1 VAALRTD
8 LTQKTDH
15 HSIERDELL
24 AHRTTE
30 DRQHQ
35 RELSELSTARQQAEH
50 ASTHPQ
56 AGQGSAPAAT
66 ATLPI
71 DPSGTRSMMS
81 NAQLNR
87 IPSIELQ
94 LFKWIS
100 LVGAAEIP
108 DCVELKRAGTRIWIK
123 HARQPLAGFGEVVP
137 VLTLS
142 NIQLNPRLKGRGW
155 LTEFVELCDTL
166 IPWPALFV
174 ERVQNP
180 RLPTFLKRK
189 GFIELQHANFYR
201 PSKAWRTRHGWLPEQ
216 ALAAQ
221 QEADRAH
228 VRPLWEDADAIAQF
242 NAHRKEINR

>member
-1 VAALRTD
+1 
-8 LTQKTDH
+8 
-15 HSIERDELL
+15 
-24 AHRTTE
+24 
-30 DRQHQ
+30 
-35 RELSELSTARQQAEH
+35 
-50 ASTHPQ
+50 
-56 AGQGSAPAAT
+56 
-66 ATLPI
+66 
-71 DPSGTRSMMS
+71 MMS

-100 LVGAAEIP
+100 LVEADEIP

-123 HARQPLAGFGEVVP
+123 HARQALAGLGDDVP

-180 RLPTFLKRK
+180 RLPTFLRRK

-201 PSKAWRTRHGWLPEQ
+201 PSKAWRARHGWSPDQ
-216 ALAAQ
+216 ALASQ
-221 QEADRAH
+221 QQADRAH
-228 VRPLWEDADAIAQF
+228 VRPLWENPDATAYFIARQ
-242 NAHRKEINR
+242 KENTR

>member
-1 VAALRTD
+1 
-8 LTQKTDH
+8 
-15 HSIERDELL
+15 
-24 AHRTTE
+24 
-30 DRQHQ
+30 
-35 RELSELSTARQQAEH
+35 
-50 ASTHPQ
+50 
-56 AGQGSAPAAT
+56 
-66 ATLPI
+66 
-71 DPSGTRSMMS
+71 MMS

-100 LVGAAEIP
+100 LVDAAEIP

-123 HARQPLAGFGEVVP
+123 HARQPLAGLGDAVP

-155 LTEFVELCDTL
+155 LTEFIELCDTL

-180 RLPTFLKRK
+180 RLPAFLRRK

-201 PSKAWRTRHGWLPEQ
+201 PSKAWRACHDWS
-216 ALAAQ
+216 ADHAMAAQ
-221 QEADRAH
+221 QHADRAH
-228 VRPLWEDADAIAQF
+228 VRPLWDDPDAIAQF
-242 NAHRKEINR
+242 IAQRKETHR